1 MGREGEGLNLV
12 HVHVGVDLLQQRI
25 QHHDDDGDDDDAY

>member
-25 QHHDDDGDDDDAY
+25 QHDDDGDDYDAY